1 MRGKKPGNPLFQ
13 QHTYTHQKQAD
24 MYYNMQQQNKRNK
37 LSLDLSTK
45 RNVPVFD
52 VATTNDSAKQSN
64 AVGLLLSG
72 STAKMNSSRNQKY
85 LVVSKSGTTTDQKSG
100 KVFKIKRK

>member
-1 MRGKKPGNPLFQ
+1 
-13 QHTYTHQKQAD
+13 
-24 MYYNMQQQNKRNK
+24 MQQQNKRNK

-45 RNVPVFD
+45 RNVPALEV
-52 VATTNDSAKQSN
+52 TNESAKQAN

-85 LVVSKSGTTTDQKSG
+85 LVVSKSGTSADQKSG